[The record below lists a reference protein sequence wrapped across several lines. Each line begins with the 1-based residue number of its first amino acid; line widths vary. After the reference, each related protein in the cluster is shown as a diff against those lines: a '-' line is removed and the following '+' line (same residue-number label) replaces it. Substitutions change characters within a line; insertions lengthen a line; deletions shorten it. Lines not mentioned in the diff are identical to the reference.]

1 MDKNPFSLF
10 DFLGY
15 FIPGALSLYLII
27 LSPDFG
33 KYFEKDFFN
42 TSSSLVDMPI
52 YMILFYIIIAY
63 CLGHFLSFFSTLT
76 IEKYTRIVYNDPSK
90 LLLNDDVVKPNNE
103 ISLYKINIWRS
114 VLFILIWPLILYDKI
129 MVSCL
134 NYNHSYLKAID
145 NPYKSLIRKHITSV
159 FKEIGYDGDVF
170 HEDNNYHK
178 FLIHYNYEFTKN
190 HGHKLM
196 NYVSLYGFLRVIT
209 LISCFFFNYTFVSII
224 KNYSFQFDR
233 DGLKS
238 FFLISFCLFL
248 IASFTFIFYLGYLK
262 FYKRYTTENLM
273 LILIVKNEMLKD
285 E

>member
-33 KYFEKDFFN
+33 KYFEKDFFT

-90 LLLNDDVVKPNNE
+90 LLLTDNKVAPNNK
-103 ISLYKINIWRS
+103 ISLYKINIWRA

-134 NYNHSYLKAID
+134 NYNHSYLKAIED
-145 NPYKSLIRKHITSV
+145 PYKSLIRKHISSV

-170 HEDNNYHK
+170 HGDNNYHK
-178 FLIHYNYEFTKN
+178 FLIHYNYEFTKK
-190 HGHKLM
+190 HRRKLM
-196 NYVSLYGFLRVIT
+196 NYVSLYDFLRVVT
-209 LISCFFFNYTFVSII
+209 LISGFLFNYGFISIA
-224 KNYSFQFDR
+224 YYTS
-233 DGLKS
+233 
-238 FFLISFCLFL
+238 
-248 IASFTFIFYLGYLK
+248 
-262 FYKRYTTENLM
+262 KRN
-273 LILIVKNEMLKD
+273 
-285 E
+285 